1 MNQPQAAK
9 DMIENG
15 WRFDYDPDELALMA
29 SNAREN
35 KDIELFSFSFDSHLK
50 DEQLDEF
57 GDSIAKLLNGELD
70 DN

>member
-29 SNAREN
+29 SNVKEN
-35 KDIELFSFSFDSHLK
+35 KETMVFSFSFVSHFNAN
-50 DEQLDEF
+50 QFDEF
-57 GDSIAKLLNGELD
+57 GEAIAKLLNGELE
-70 DN
+70 